1 MKNSLFHAFVVP
13 VLPSFPSL
21 LGLYHLPTSL
31 QAKWDELWRPT
42 NKEVKMALSG
52 SFGKAPLHIILKNG
66 ELVVGKLEKAPLLTC
81 QHQSYHLRYQD
92 RFSSIPLHFLA
103 HQVSP
108 QVEICYS

>member
-1 MKNSLFHAFVVP
+1 
-13 VLPSFPSL
+13 
-21 LGLYHLPTSL
+21 
-31 QAKWDELWRPT
+31 
-42 NKEVKMALSG
+42 MALSG

-81 QHQSYHLRYQD
+81 QHQSDHLRYQD
-92 RFSSIPLHFLA
+92 RFSSILLHFLA